1 LGAWYEAAGFAQ
13 PLQSWQSA
21 QSGSL
26 GVLLDSPL
34 GVVTFAVGRTSDH
47 QTRAWINVGRP

>member
-1 LGAWYEAAGFAQ
+1 LRQ

-21 QSGSL
+21 QSGSV
-26 GVLLDSPL
+26 GVLLNSPL
-34 GVVTFAVGRTSDH
+34 GVVTFAVGYTGDH